1 MHRSVLLLALAFGA
15 GLFAAGCGTPA
26 IKPKGKASIVLQG
39 TEPRSEH
46 GARYLDAITIT
57 LPPAPRGYVWDLA
70 MHNANFLKQ
79 TGNFAPPAT
88 PDAGPSITF
97 IAITEGATRLRFLL
111 LPAGAGRE
119 TRPVDMREL
128 LIEID

>member
-1 MHRSVLLLALAFGA
+1 MFRSALSLALAVGVC
-15 GLFAAGCGTPA
+15 LFAAGCGTPG
-26 IKPKGKASIVLQG
+26 IKPKGKVDIVLEGPQ
-39 TEPRSEH
+39 PRSEH

-79 TGNFAPPAT
+79 TGNLTPPAT
-88 PDAGPSITF
+88 PGGGATITF
-97 IAITEGATRLRFLL
+97 IAVTQGATRLRFLL
-111 LPAGAGRE
+111 LPENRGRE
-119 TRPVDMREL
+119 AKPVDMREL